1 MDRPLDEVWVYVY
14 RETQSL
20 SDALAP
26 WGAADVDRLASLGR
40 RRGRGRSYSP
50 AATKEEIM
58 LRRSEL
64 PSLSDIPSVDEDPAL
79 FDPTPE
85 WFVPG
90 LTPLRGEAQEPDDDE
105 LGLRAILERPEAL
118 TKAWQASG
126 RERRIARSG
135 RSRRSRTLYAE

>member
-1 MDRPLDEVWVYVY
+1 
-14 RETQSL
+14 
-20 SDALAP
+20 
-26 WGAADVDRLASLGR
+26 
-40 RRGRGRSYSP
+40 
-50 AATKEEIM
+50 M